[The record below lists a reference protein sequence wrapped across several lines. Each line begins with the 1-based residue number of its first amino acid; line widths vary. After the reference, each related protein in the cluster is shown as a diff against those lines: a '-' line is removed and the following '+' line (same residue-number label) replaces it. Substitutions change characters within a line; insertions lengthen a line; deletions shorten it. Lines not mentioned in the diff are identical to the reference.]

1 MNTAMNKK
9 TEKWLAWVFGL
20 LFATSLVI
28 YAVGVCYIQTHLC
41 EQIGP
46 SIAMFGVVVGILACG
61 VLTAR
66 ALVTRTTLRWVGLAF
81 ALLAVTVLYFFV
93 GVLALPGCS
102 GV

>member
-1 MNTAMNKK
+1 MAMN
-9 TEKWLAWVFGL
+9 EKADSLLAWTFGL
-20 LFATSLVI
+20 LFVASLVI
-28 YAVGVCYIQTHLC
+28 YGVGVYYIKMHLC

-46 SIAMFGVVVGILACG
+46 SISMLAVAVSVFACG

-66 ALVTRTTLRWVGLAF
+66 ALLTKTILRWIGLAF
-81 ALLAVTVLYFFV
+81 ALLIVTILYFFV